1 MESTGG
7 KHRLETRHGPRKFK
21 KRKTKPIIVGS
32 AEDVLVSEIASIIR
46 AHETSDRQEERLI
59 QPDGSEKAFSQFDE
73 VVVDV
78 LELTSA
84 GESILFHIN
93 NWNVGDGIGFVD
105 DCRHAVIVPFTVPG
119 IVFLIPRG

>member
-7 KHRLETRHGPRKFK
+7 KHRLETRHVPRKFK

-46 AHETSDRQEERLI
+46 TYETSDRQEERII
-59 QPDGSEKAFSQFDE
+59 QPHGSQKAFSQYDE

-84 GESILFHIN
+84 GESFLFYLN
-93 NWNVGDGIGFVD
+93 NWNVGDGIGLVN